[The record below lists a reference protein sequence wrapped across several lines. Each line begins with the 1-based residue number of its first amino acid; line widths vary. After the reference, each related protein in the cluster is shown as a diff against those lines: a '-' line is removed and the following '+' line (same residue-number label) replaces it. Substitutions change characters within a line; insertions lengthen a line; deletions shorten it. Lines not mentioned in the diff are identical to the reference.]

1 MSILR
6 FVVKN
11 ELCLGH
17 FPGCGRHKLDH
28 VERVDR
34 DWVIDYAV
42 TLQRGRL
49 DLTDHNRF
57 DKDDVGGSTG

>member
-11 ELCLGH
+11 ELCRGH
-17 FPGCGRHKLDH
+17 FPGCGRDKFDH

-34 DWVIDYAV
+34 DCVLDHAIFAGS
-42 TLQRGRL
+42 GRL
-49 DLTDHNRF
+49 ELTDHNRF